1 MSFFKIILYTFLIY
15 VAYRFV
21 FNFVIP
27 IYRATRQMKKG
38 FREMNG
44 RMNEHMRQQQEQ
56 FTPQEQSQKP
66 GQKEDDYIEFEEIK

>member
-1 MSFFKIILYTFLIY
+1 
-15 VAYRFV
+15 
-21 FNFVIP
+21 VIP